1 MGVGPLRVMVVDDD
15 PSVRSLLKVA
25 LPLADTE
32 VEVVA
37 EASDGN
43 EAIQVAESVCP
54 DLIILDHMMPRRTG
68 ASALPQIKKVSP
80 NSDVIFFSAYLDAI
94 GAGEVLKKAA
104 KEYEVEAVPKGSLIE
119 LEAAVA
125 RVARSR
131 IF

>member
-1 MGVGPLRVMVVDDD
+1 VDDD
-15 PSVRSLLKVA
+15 PSIRSLLKVA
-25 LPLADTE
+25 LPLGDAE

-43 EAIQVAESVCP
+43 EAVELAESVCP

-68 ASALPQIKKVSP
+68 ASALPRIKRVSP
-80 NSDVIFFSAYLDAI
+80 NSEVIFFTAYLDAI
-94 GAGEVLKKAA
+94 EAGEVLKRAA
-104 KEYEVEAVPKGSLIE
+104 RDYEAQTVPKGSLVE

-125 RVARSR
+125 RVAHSR